1 MILNLRNIISEDS
14 EMNNKMATSF
24 KTIKRWSFCFLYRC
38 GRKVKK
44 KSIILYKS
52 LILEEITNKYGG
64 RCLEEA
70 SYTLNDV
77 TFCAS
82 QIFCK
87 EVASSPN
94 SHRSKMLWRF
104 SIFTVLVKIHNL
116 QQIFKIVK
124 MLVKMLYLHWVE
136 GTPQPCPFPS
146 VLFPSWPWVSY
157 SCMHLDLFA
166 LASLY
171 PMTLYYDSVYKDPP
185 FY

>member
-1 MILNLRNIISEDS
+1 MILNLCNIISEDS

-44 KSIILYKS
+44 KYYSYKS
-52 LILEEITNKYGG
+52 LILEEITNKCGG

-82 QIFCK
+82 RRFCK

-94 SHRSKMLWRF
+94 SHGSKILWRF
-104 SIFTVLVKIHNL
+104 GIFAVLVKIQNL
-116 QQIFKIVK
+116 QQIFRIVK
-124 MLVKMLYLHWVE
+124 MSVKMLYLHWVE
-136 GTPQPCPFPS
+136 GIPQLCPFPGVKS
-146 VLFPSWPWVSY
+146 LHIYPVLVDYIWR
-157 SCMHLDLFA
+157 
-166 LASLY
+166 
-171 PMTLYYDSVYKDPP
+171 
-185 FY
+185 